1 MDGDALPSLLVASG
15 GVVLNLANY
24 LYTKKKV
31 REEVTRQRT
40 FLAVDDLIKRMRET
54 ADEVQR
60 HISWESGR
68 KKTPEIYRLE
78 KKCRLA
84 LGSLAS
90 LTGSRFSP
98 VEKAYAN
105 WNIAVFGEGF
115 PVSKKQNAFL
125 PGSGRYSQIDVAQKT
140 FEEVL
145 NGLVAKECSP

>member
-60 HISWESGR
+60 HISLDGR
-68 KKTPEIYRLE
+68 P
-78 KKCRLA
+78 
-84 LGSLAS
+84 
-90 LTGSRFSP
+90 
-98 VEKAYAN
+98 
-105 WNIAVFGEGF
+105 
-115 PVSKKQNAFL
+115 SKRRR
-125 PGSGRYSQIDVAQKT
+125 P
-140 FEEVL
+140 
-145 NGLVAKECSP
+145 